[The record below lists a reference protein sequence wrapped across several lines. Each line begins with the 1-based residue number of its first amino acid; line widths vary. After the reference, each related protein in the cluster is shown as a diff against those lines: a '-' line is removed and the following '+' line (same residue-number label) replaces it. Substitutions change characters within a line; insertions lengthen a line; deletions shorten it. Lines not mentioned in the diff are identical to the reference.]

1 VTGLLVLW
9 DVDYTLVDA
18 AASGRRLYEIAFG
31 QMFGVALP
39 IPSSM
44 AGRTDRAIALEVLT
58 LAGVAQPRQQVAAFE
73 ALLAQHAPAVG
84 ELIRTRGR
92 PLPGAVAALAALAA
106 LDPSRSGLVVQSVL
120 TGNIRELAEVK
131 LGELGLTRYLDL
143 TVGAYGN
150 VSAVRADLVQVA
162 RSSAAARY
170 GTDFGAA
177 ATVLIGDT
185 PSDVEAAL
193 STGARAVA
201 VASGSFSPA
210 ELTAAGAHAVLPDLR
225 DTGRVLAAIL
235 GSPSPP

>member
-1 VTGLLVLW
+1 
-9 DVDYTLVDA
+9 
-18 AASGRRLYEIAFG
+18 
-31 QMFGVALP
+31 MFGVALP

-150 VSAVRADLVQVA
+150 VSEVRADLVQVA

-170 GTDFGAA
+170 GTAFGAA
-177 ATVLIGDT
+177 AT
-185 PSDVEAAL
+185 
-193 STGARAVA
+193 
-201 VASGSFSPA
+201 
-210 ELTAAGAHAVLPDLR
+210 
-225 DTGRVLAAIL
+225 
-235 GSPSPP
+235 